1 MIVTLIT
8 PNYPPTICGV
18 GDHTFHLAQVLLKA
32 DMEVHIICSINQKTE
47 SVDAPKIYPV
57 IEKWNSDGFKMA
69 AQILENSQ
77 PDWVIVQYVP
87 HGFEPRGLPV
97 SILNF
102 YAFLSKKNYNVLT
115 IFHEVSVRPIG
126 FQARF
131 ISAIETYIA
140 RKITQKSTKTATSI
154 DFYADLLSRPSVMT
168 MKASR
173 GGKKNLAVSII
184 PIASNIPPIDTPLTV
199 KNALK
204 KRFDMPPNVP
214 VIVSFGNRN
223 ISIYLDMFDQ
233 FAQESTPFIWLL
245 CGKIS
250 LPTPLLENRSYLRC
264 TGKMAASD
272 IYQALSLGDIAFLPE
287 PVNAQM
293 AGGSSNKS
301 GALATVLS
309 LGIPVIGIKGDLNNA
324 LLRHEQNI
332 YLINMN
338 EKNALLNALK
348 KCLNTEGVSQTLGL
362 GARDLYEK
370 SLTWEVVGPQYL
382 SLINTDFSPKTTL
395 SSRV

>member
-1 MIVTLIT
+1 
-8 PNYPPTICGV
+8 
-18 GDHTFHLAQVLLKA
+18 
-32 DMEVHIICSINQKTE
+32 MEVHIICSINQKTE
-47 SVDAPKIYPV
+47 SVDAPKIYP
-57 IEKWNSDGFKMA
+57 IIKKWNTEGFKMVA
-69 AQILENSQ
+69 ETLENIQ

-87 HGFEPRGLPV
+87 HGFEPSGLPV

-102 YAFLSKKNYNVLT
+102 YTFLSKKNYKVLT
-115 IFHEVSVRPIG
+115 IFHEVRVRPIG
-126 FQARF
+126 FQGRF

-140 RKITQKSTKTATSI
+140 RKITQKSTKIATSI
-154 DFYADLLSRPSVMT
+154 DFYADLL
-168 MKASR
+168 R
-173 GGKKNLAVSII
+173 GGKKNLAVSIV
-184 PIASNIPPIDTPLTV
+184 PIASNIPPIDTPLAV

-204 KRFDMPPNVP
+204 KRFDIPPNVP

-223 ISIYLDMFDQ
+223 ISIYLNVFNQ
-233 FAQESTPFIWLL
+233 FAQESHPFIWLL

-250 LPTPLLENRSYLRC
+250 LPKPLLESRSYLRC
-264 TGKMAASD
+264 TGEMAAFD

-287 PVNAQM
+287 PVNAKM

-332 YLINMN
+332 YLVNMN

-348 KCLNTEGVSQTLGL
+348 KCLNTEGVSQKLGL

-370 SLTWEVVGPQYL
+370 SLTWAIVGQQYL
-382 SLINTDFSPKTTL
+382 SLINAEFSPKTTL
-395 SSRV
+395 SCRI